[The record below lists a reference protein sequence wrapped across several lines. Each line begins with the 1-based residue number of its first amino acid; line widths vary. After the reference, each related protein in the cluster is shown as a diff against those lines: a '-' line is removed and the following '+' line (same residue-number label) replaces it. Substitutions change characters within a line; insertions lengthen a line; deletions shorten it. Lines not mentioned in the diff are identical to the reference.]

1 MPTPQPRPDR
11 ARPPGAPPETA
22 GESRTVALR
31 WVRRF
36 GLLLLAGLAVGAFTL
51 PWPWPLLS
59 GVLCVT
65 ALAVG
70 VVALVKVRGARIRGA
85 LTGVVALGL
94 VVAGMLGFA
103 SLGQALLWRDY
114 DAYSSCQRSALT
126 GQARDACGAQLQHSL
141 NERVRQMEQL
151 MRQAS

>member
-1 MPTPQPRPDR
+1 MPTPQPRPHR
-11 ARPPGAPPETA
+11 GRPPGAPAEPP
-22 GESRTVALR
+22 GESRVAALR

-59 GVLCVT
+59 GVLCMA

-70 VVALVKVRGARIRGA
+70 IVALVKVRGARIRGA
-85 LTGVVALGL
+85 LTGVVTLGL
-94 VVAGMLGFA
+94 VVAGMLGIA
-103 SLGQALLWRDY
+103 SLGQVVLWREY
-114 DAYSSCQRSALT
+114 SAYSSCVRAALT
-126 GQARDACGAQLQHSL
+126 AQARDACDARLQHSL
-141 NERVRQMEQL
+141 DERVRQMEQL